1 MAKRLLQRQ
10 RENALSVP
18 LSPSLTGVA
27 SLASKSHGIPAT
39 LRRLS
44 SIPLNTASSAKP
56 WSCKIK
62 HALGLKS
69 AHRDHRSRTLSAPA
83 MIESQLASNASDPDD
98 SGSGSS
104 EDAADTDAVLLQ
116 SERCCVRKG
125 SVVLSPIHASPSI
138 VIKRRLHIPAGSD
151 ANADGHSVTSEPCA
165 KLSSHAGD
173 ETRHAAGEPHAA
185 SSSASSAA
193 SDTFAQ
199 VHATLC
205 DLVNQV
211 QDELGRERSRLL
223 AMPTSAVDCPGAE
236 AAEPDGTTLVDQDG
250 EDDDDLFFDCIAAHA
265 TASDCDDESA
275 AVNAADR
282 RRASRSASSSHGA
295 VAVAFGWMI
304 AVVVTG
310 CLPGAIRFLQQMP
323 PMTRQPSS
331 LEDSALRRALEELVL
346 VTHTAAELDQA
357 AEEMA
362 RIEGES
368 MVAIQPHCDF
378 RSGSEQC
385 QEPSAR
391 DARSRLVAVV
401 ERFLLGLAVVLLAVA
416 ATKYHRAMKIA
427 RFAFISVAVLALL
440 AIAQAAESS
449 NRYPKR
455 KPVKSV
461 DEIIRETQRRI
472 SERHEL

>member
-1 MAKRLLQRQ
+1 
-10 RENALSVP
+10 
-18 LSPSLTGVA
+18 
-27 SLASKSHGIPAT
+27 
-39 LRRLS
+39 
-44 SIPLNTASSAKP
+44 
-56 WSCKIK
+56 
-62 HALGLKS
+62 
-69 AHRDHRSRTLSAPA
+69 

-98 SGSGSS
+98 SGSESS

-151 ANADGHSVTSEPCA
+151 ASADGHSVTSEPCA

-223 AMPTSAVDCPGAE
+223 AMPTSAVDCPRAE
-236 AAEPDGTTLVDQDG
+236 AAEPDGTTLVDEDD
-250 EDDDDLFFDCIAAHA
+250 EDDDDDFFDCIAAHA

-275 AVNAADR
+275 AVTADR
-282 RRASRSASSSHGA
+282 RRASRPASSSHGA

-368 MVAIQPHCDF
+368 MVAIQPHCDV
-378 RSGSEQC
+378 RSIGSAQC

-391 DARSRLVAVV
+391 DARSRLVAVF
-401 ERFLLGLAVVLLAVA
+401 ERFLLGLAVTLLAVA
-416 ATKYHRAMKIA
+416 A
-427 RFAFISVAVLALL
+427 VAVLALL